1 MEIKKSHKADLEHLR
16 PWMFLAGVVLTILL
30 FVGVMELRVLSSYL
44 STEDDDEF
52 TMNLE
57 LTPNDER
64 DLIAAAEKKPKSAG
78 NTEEGEKKE
87 SGELNKVDEMQ
98 QMMQENEELF
108 SFQPGEN
115 LTAEDFIE
123 EDEDEP
129 INLNDDD
136 PETLRK
142 VRELPEYPGG
152 MVEFMKWL
160 TLNLRYPPAAL
171 RTKIEGTVMIS
182 FIVNKDGS
190 ISNIKIEKHAHS
202 LLENEA
208 LRVAGMMPKWKP
220 GTDHGKVCR
229 SQVAIPI
236 VFEI

>member
-16 PWMFLAGVVLTILL
+16 PWMFLAGVVLTIVL
-30 FVGVMELRVLSSYL
+30 FVGIMELRVLSSYL
-44 STEDDDEF
+44 NTEEDEDF
-52 TMNLE
+52 TMNME

-64 DLIAAAEKKPKSAG
+64 DLIAAAEKKEVSAG
-78 NTEEGEKKE
+78 NSEEEQKKE
-87 SGELNKVDEMQ
+87 AGELNKVDELQQLMQ
-98 QMMQENEELF
+98 TNEELF
-108 SFQPGEN
+108 TFTPGDN
-115 LTAEDFIE
+115 LRDEDFKE
-123 EDEDEP
+123 DDEDEP

-136 PETLRK
+136 PETLRI
-142 VRELPEYPGG
+142 VQELPEYPGG

-182 FIVNKDGS
+182 FIVNTDGS
-190 ISNIKIEKHAHS
+190 ISNIKVEKHAHA

-208 LRVAGMMPKWKP
+208 LRIASMMPKWKP
-220 GTDHGKVCR
+220 GKDHGKVCR